1 MSMKDNFF
9 EQFLESIKKVP
20 GIKIDRSAYL
30 KSCFRHKSQREL
42 EKILLEGPVEAGVPM
57 EEIGIK
63 AKNAIKY
70 EANSATVTSFVTGL
84 PGGFTMFATIPA
96 DVLQYYGRSIA
107 IIQKLMYLYGWEE
120 NVFDDRGNI
129 DDETKST
136 LILYL
141 GVMCGVKTAS
151 TALVKI
157 AATNSAKVAKG
168 AITKT
173 ASRALIKSATFRSM
187 VVKIVKAIGLRST
200 IKGGVKIWTKMV
212 PVFGGIFSA
221 TITMASFKPAASRLK
236 KYFEKGI
243 LEECDSEIE
252 ADDIIKMAEN
262 R

>member
-1 MSMKDNFF
+1 MSVKDNFF
-9 EQFLESIKKVP
+9 EQFLESIKKIP

-30 KSCFRHKSQREL
+30 KSCFRHKSQGEL
-42 EKILLEGPVEAGVPM
+42 EKILLEGPVKAGVSM

-63 AKNAIKY
+63 AKNAIEY
-70 EANSATVTSFVTGL
+70 EANSATATSFVTGL
-84 PGGFTMFATIPA
+84 PGGFTMFAAIPA
-96 DVLQYYGRSIA
+96 DVLQYYGHSIVV
-107 IIQKLMYLYGWEE
+107 IQKFMYLYGWEE

-129 DDETKST
+129 DDATKST
-136 LILYL
+136 LIFYL
-141 GVMCGVKTAS
+141 GIMCGVKTISRPFIKMMAN
-151 TALVKI
+151 
-157 AATNSAKVAKG
+157 NSAKVAKG

-173 ASRALIKSATFRSM
+173 TSRALIKSATFRSM
-187 VVKIVKAIGLRST
+187 VVKIVKAIGLRAT

-212 PVFGGIFSA
+212 PVLGGIFSA
-221 TITMASFKPAASRLK
+221 TITMASFKPAAYRLK